1 MSELTIEPASTAL
14 VVIDTQERLAAAM
27 PEQGLARCE
36 RSIGALIEAARHFGM
51 PVLVT
56 EQYSKGLGNTV
67 APLRKRLEAFDVE
80 VPVVEKMEFD
90 ATSNAEFTE
99 ALDQL
104 HTRSGDGNIRNVL
117 VCGMEAHICVYQTT
131 RGLIGG
137 GYHVHVPWDATCAR
151 DPANLRTAQDL
162 WTRCGALV
170 TTTETVLFDLLG
182 SANHPHFKAIS
193 KLIQ

>member
-27 PEQGLARCE
+27 PVADRERCARQ
-36 RSIGALIEAARHFGM
+36 IGALVQSAKLFGM

-56 EQYSKGLGNTV
+56 EQYPKGLGPTL
-67 APLRKRLEAFDVE
+67 PQIREHLEAFAE
-80 VPVVEKMEFD
+80 APPVVEKMEFD
-90 ATSNAEFTE
+90 ATSNAAFTE
-99 ALDQL
+99 ALDHL
-104 HTRSGDGNIRNVL
+104 HTRSGDGAIRNVL

-151 DPANLRTAQDL
+151 EPSNLAIARDL

-182 SANHPHFKAIS
+182 SAEHPHFKAIS
-193 KLIQ
+193 KLIV